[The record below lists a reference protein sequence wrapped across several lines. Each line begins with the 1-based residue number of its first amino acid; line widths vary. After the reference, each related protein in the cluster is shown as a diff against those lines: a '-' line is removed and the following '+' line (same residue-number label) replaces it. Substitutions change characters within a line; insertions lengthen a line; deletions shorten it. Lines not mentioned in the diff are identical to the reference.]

1 MLVNNAGIAT
11 AASIAKQELDEWN
24 RVLEVNL
31 TGVFLGIQA
40 VAPVMKEQRAGSIVN
55 VSSVDGL
62 RGSIALHA
70 YVASKFG
77 VRGIT
82 KSTGLELARYGV
94 RVNSVH
100 PGFIATG
107 MTAHLDPERM
117 GIPLGRAA
125 DPAEVAELVAFL
137 ASDASSLFDGVRVR
151 RRRRHHGGAAA
162 QLTPALRTAA
172 PRGGRVSR
180 ESQPPRRASRDAS
193 RRTRCERSH
202 NTRRAAG
209 SQTPLLVEER
219 RREARRVS
227 KPRTVLRTEEPER
240 GEQKHTERSVRLLQ

>member
-1 MLVNNAGIAT
+1 MAALDGKVALVTGGSRGIGEAIARTLVRDGATVVIADVLDEPGERLAEALGVDYLHLDVTDPDAWAAVVASITERHGRLDVLVNNAGIAT
-11 AASIAKQELDEWN
+11 AASIAKQELAEWN

-40 VAPVMKEQRAGSIVN
+40 VAPVMKEQQAGSIVN

-137 ASDASSLFDGVRVR
+137 ASDASSYSTASEFVVDG
-151 RRRRHHGGAAA
+151 GI
-162 QLTPALRTAA
+162 TAA
-172 PRGGRVSR
+172 LPHS
-180 ESQPPRRASRDAS
+180 
-193 RRTRCERSH
+193 
-202 NTRRAAG
+202 
-209 SQTPLLVEER
+209 
-219 RREARRVS
+219 
-227 KPRTVLRTEEPER
+227 
-240 GEQKHTERSVRLLQ
+240 

>member
-1 MLVNNAGIAT
+1 MADLAGKVALITGGSRGIGAAIARVLARDGVVVVIADLLDQPGETLAAELGGSYLRLDVTDPDAWAAAVATIVERHGRLDVLVNNAGIAT

-24 RVLEVNL
+24 RVLQVNL

-40 VAPVMKEQRAGSIVN
+40 VAPAMKEQRAGSIVN
-55 VSSVDGL
+55 LSSVDGL

-82 KSTGLELARYGV
+82 KSTGLELARHGI

-100 PGFIATG
+100 PGFIATD
-107 MTAHLDPERM
+107 MTAHLDPDRM

-137 ASDASSLFDGVRVR
+137 ASDASSYS
-151 RRRRHHGGAAA
+151 
-162 QLTPALRTAA
+162 TAA
-172 PRGGRVSR
+172 EFVIDGGI
-180 ESQPPRRASRDAS
+180 
-193 RRTRCERSH
+193 T
-202 NTRRAAG
+202 AALPH
-209 SQTPLLVEER
+209 S
-219 RREARRVS
+219 
-227 KPRTVLRTEEPER
+227 
-240 GEQKHTERSVRLLQ
+240 

>member
-1 MLVNNAGIAT
+1 MAALDGKVALVTGGSRGIGAAIARVLVRDGAAVIVADVLDAPGEELAAELGGDYLHLDVTDPDAWAAAVAVVVDRRGRLDVLVNNAGIAT
-11 AASIAKQELDEWN
+11 AASLAKQELAEWN

-40 VAPVMKEQRAGSIVN
+40 VSPVMKGQGSGSIVN
-55 VSSVDGL
+55 LSSVDGL

-107 MTAHLDPERM
+107 MTAHLDPDRM

-137 ASDASSLFDGVRVR
+137 ASDASSYS
-151 RRRRHHGGAAA
+151 
-162 QLTPALRTAA
+162 TAA
-172 PRGGRVSR
+172 EFVIDGGI
-180 ESQPPRRASRDAS
+180 
-193 RRTRCERSH
+193 T
-202 NTRRAAG
+202 AALPH
-209 SQTPLLVEER
+209 S
-219 RREARRVS
+219 
-227 KPRTVLRTEEPER
+227 
-240 GEQKHTERSVRLLQ
+240 

>member
-1 MLVNNAGIAT
+1 MPSLAGRVALVTGGSRGIGAAIVRTLVRDGAAVVIADVLDEPGEELARELGAEYLHLDVTDPDAWAAIVGEVVSRHGRLDALVNNAGIAT
-11 AASIAKQELDEWN
+11 AASIAKQQLDEWH

-40 VAPVMKEQRAGSIVN
+40 VSPVMKEQRSGSIVN
-55 VSSVDGL
+55 LSSVDGL

-100 PGFIATG
+100 PGMIATQ
-107 MTAHLDPERM
+107 MTAHLDPEQM

-137 ASDASSLFDGVRVR
+137 VSDASSYSTASEFVVDG
-151 RRRRHHGGAAA
+151 GI
-162 QLTPALRTAA
+162 TAA
-172 PRGGRVSR
+172 LPH
-180 ESQPPRRASRDAS
+180 A
-193 RRTRCERSH
+193 
-202 NTRRAAG
+202 
-209 SQTPLLVEER
+209 
-219 RREARRVS
+219 
-227 KPRTVLRTEEPER
+227 
-240 GEQKHTERSVRLLQ
+240 